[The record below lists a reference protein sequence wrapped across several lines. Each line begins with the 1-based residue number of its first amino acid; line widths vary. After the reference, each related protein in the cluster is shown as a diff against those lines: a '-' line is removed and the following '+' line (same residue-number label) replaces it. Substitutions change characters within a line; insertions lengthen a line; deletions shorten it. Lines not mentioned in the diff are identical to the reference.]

1 MSSYLTGGF
10 FLSENKKGRAKMRR
24 ESKYHV
30 VLYGKNH
37 TYLNHKNFTSYVG
50 ATEWAKANK
59 EAAEAEIYDRRELLF
74 SGNRSNSL
82 IAKFT
87 KL

>member
-1 MSSYLTGGF
+1 
-10 FLSENKKGRAKMRR
+10 MRQ

-30 VLYGKNH
+30 ILYGPNKS
-37 TYLNHKNFTSYVG
+37 YLDHKNFTSFIG
-50 ATEWAKANK
+50 AKEWAKVNRD
-59 EAAEAEIYDRRELLF
+59 AAEVEIYDRRELLF

-87 KL
+87 KI

>member
-1 MSSYLTGGF
+1 
-10 FLSENKKGRAKMRR
+10 MRK

-30 VLYGKNH
+30 VLYDKNH
-37 TYLNHKNFTSYVG
+37 AYLNHKNFTSYVG
-50 ATEWAKANK
+50 AKEWAKANK
-59 EAAEAEIYDRRELLF
+59 DAAEAEIYDRRELLF

>member
-50 ATEWAKANK
+50 ATEWAKVNRD
-59 EAAEAEIYDRRELLF
+59 AAEVEIHDRRELLS
-74 SGNRSNSL
+74 SGSRSNSL

-87 KL
+87 KI

>member
-1 MSSYLTGGF
+1 
-10 FLSENKKGRAKMRR
+10 MRE

-30 VLYGKNH
+30 VLYDKNH
-37 TYLNHKNFTSYVG
+37 AYLNHKNFTSYIG
-50 ATEWAKANK
+50 AIEWAKVNRD
-59 EAAEAEIYDRRELLF
+59 AAEVEIYDRRELLF

-87 KL
+87 KI

>member
-1 MSSYLTGGF
+1 
-10 FLSENKKGRAKMRR
+10 MRK

-30 VLYGKNH
+30 VLYDKNH
-37 TYLNHKNFTSYVG
+37 AYLNHNNFATYVG
-50 ATEWAKANK
+50 ATEWAKVTRD
-59 EAAEAEIYDRRELLF
+59 AAEVEIYDRRELLF

-87 KL
+87 KI

>member
-1 MSSYLTGGF
+1 
-10 FLSENKKGRAKMRR
+10 MRQ

-30 VLYGKNH
+30 ILYGPNKS
-37 TYLNHKNFTSYVG
+37 YLDHNNFTSYVG
-50 ATEWAKANK
+50 ATEWAKSNK
-59 EAAEAEIYDRRELLF
+59 DAVAAEIYDRRELLF

-87 KL
+87 KI